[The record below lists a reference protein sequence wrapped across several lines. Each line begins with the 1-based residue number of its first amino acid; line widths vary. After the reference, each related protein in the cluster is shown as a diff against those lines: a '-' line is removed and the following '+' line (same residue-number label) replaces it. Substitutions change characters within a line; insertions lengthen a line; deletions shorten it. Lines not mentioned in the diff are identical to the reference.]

1 MQIVSHEEL
10 RMRIAIK
17 LQVLKPYKRRELGIV
32 RPTTLDAVVNSVM
45 EVLNRTIVVRPDYV
59 PGQQRSGVFGID
71 EPWPS
76 GCEPREG

>member
-1 MQIVSHEEL
+1 MQVIPHDEL

-17 LQVLKPYKRRELGIV
+17 LQVLKPYKKRELGIV
-32 RPTTLDAVVNSVM
+32 SPITLDEVVKSVM
-45 EVLNRTIVVRPDYV
+45 EVFNSAVVIRPSYV
-59 PGQQRSGVFGID
+59 PGQQRLGVFGSD